1 MTEEQRTQL
10 TEALR
15 FALDAHGD
23 QKRKGTQIPY
33 VSHLVQV
40 AGLVLEYGG
49 DAEQA
54 VAGLLHDAIED
65 CDRVDAEV
73 LHARFGPRVAR
84 IVQSC
89 SDVLESDTAGSK
101 SPWLERKRR
110 YVEHLRNTD
119 AATRLVAGCDK
130 LHNLRSMIA
139 DLEAEGR
146 STLDRFSGTPEQIR
160 WYYDEVRAALGD
172 DLPARLLAELDG
184 LIDVLRRFV
193 PVSSPTA

>member
-1 MTEEQRTQL
+1 VTEEERTRL
-10 TEALR
+10 AEALR

-40 AGLVLEYGG
+40 AGLVLEHGG

-65 CDRVDAEV
+65 CDDVDAE
-73 LHARFGPRVAR
+73 LLRARFGPRVAR

-89 SDVLESDTAGSK
+89 SDVLEGDAAGAK

-110 YVEHLRNTD
+110 YIRHLRTTD

-139 DLEAEGR
+139 DLEVEGR
-146 STLDRFSGTPEQIR
+146 STLDRFTGTPEQIR
-160 WYYDEVRAALGD
+160 WYYDEVRGALGD
-172 DLPARLLAELDG
+172 DLPPRLLAEIDG
-184 LIDVLRRFV
+184 LIDLLHRFV
-193 PVSSPTA
+193 PVSSPAA